1 MRLILADGEG
11 RVESSSLFVSRPRPQ
26 LFFHFRKIQVFKMAR
41 PRKPTNVL
49 ELTGAFKKDPQRRRE
64 DAEPVGELTAPP
76 AHINGA
82 VLHAWKEIAK
92 YAPRD
97 VLTNSDR
104 LSLELAANLLAQF
117 RNDPLDFPAAKLV
130 RLEAML
136 GKFGMTPADRSK
148 VGGGKKDAPK
158 GNAFAEL

>member
-1 MRLILADGEG
+1 MRRNLVGGEG
-11 RVESSSLFVSRPRPQ
+11 EDQKFRPFRSDTAPSA
-26 LFFHFRKIQVFKMAR
+26 FFYFRKIQVSKMAR

-117 RNDPLDFPAAKLV
+117 RNDPSISPLPNWCDWKPCSASSA
-130 RLEAML
+130 
-136 GKFGMTPADRSK
+136 
-148 VGGGKKDAPK
+148 
-158 GNAFAEL
+158 